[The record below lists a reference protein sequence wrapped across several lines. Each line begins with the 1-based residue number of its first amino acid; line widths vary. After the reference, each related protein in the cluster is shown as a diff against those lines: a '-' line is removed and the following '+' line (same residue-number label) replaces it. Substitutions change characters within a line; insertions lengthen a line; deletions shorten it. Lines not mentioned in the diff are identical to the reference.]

1 MIKSGSYF
9 RPVTM
14 LDAYKRIWSPD
25 TYDIDGNPED
35 AVLERRGE
43 ALERFKR
50 QKRKEEEAELKEKEA
65 EL

>member
-1 MIKSGSYF
+1 
-9 RPVTM
+9 M

-43 ALERFKR
+43 ALERFKK